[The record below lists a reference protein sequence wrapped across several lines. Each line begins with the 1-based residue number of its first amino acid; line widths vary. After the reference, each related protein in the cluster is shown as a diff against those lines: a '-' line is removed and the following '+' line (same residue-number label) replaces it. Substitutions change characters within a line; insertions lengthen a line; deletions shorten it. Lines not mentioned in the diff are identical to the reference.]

1 MGVMG
6 ELGAFG
12 KILIILGIIIII
24 TGGLLLLANK
34 IPFFGKL
41 PGDIAI
47 QKKNFSFYFPITTC
61 IIISIILSFIMW
73 LLGRR

>member
-1 MGVMG
+1 MG
-6 ELGAFG
+6 ELNAFG
-12 KILIILGIIIII
+12 KILIFIGIVMIVV
-24 TGGLLLLANK
+24 GGLFLFGSK
-34 IPFFGKL
+34 IPFIGRL

-73 LLGRR
+73 LLSRR

>member
-1 MGVMG
+1 MG
-6 ELGAFG
+6 ELSAFG
-12 KILIILGIIIII
+12 KILIFIGIVMIVV
-24 TGGLLLLANK
+24 GGLFLFGSK
-34 IPFFGKL
+34 IPFIGRL

-73 LLGRR
+73 LLSRR

>member
-34 IPFFGKL
+34 IPFLGKL